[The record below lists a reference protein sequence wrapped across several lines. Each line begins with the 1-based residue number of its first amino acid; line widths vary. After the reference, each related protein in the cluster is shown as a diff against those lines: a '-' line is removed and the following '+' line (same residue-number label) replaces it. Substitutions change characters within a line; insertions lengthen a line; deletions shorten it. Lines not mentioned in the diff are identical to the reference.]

1 MKFEV
6 DTKLFKAALSA
17 AVRFINPRSP
27 LPILSSHL
35 LVDAKPNLIS
45 LTATDLGAGIVITID
60 ADVSECGSCA
70 IPGKDLANVIGLAGT
85 DKVRVEMEPCAVWVY
100 ASGGSKTAKWRLQN
114 LPADDYPGIGALEGE
129 AIELPA
135 AALGNAIEEAA
146 IAAAKDAQES
156 RAVLTGI
163 CLTAEDGN
171 LRVVA
176 TDGRRMCVAQ
186 RAIEFRGT
194 IDPVVVPAGALE
206 ALAKALGSV
215 GNVMLYVGRK
225 QAWFEHGNTRWFARL
240 LEGRFPDWT
249 KVVPKPASFPW
260 TARCNR
266 KVLMEAIRGGLLT
279 AQEKSSPN
287 RLRFQYSE
295 ESLLIESN
303 TPDLGESRIIVE
315 ATGEGDQVP
324 PVGWNGKYVLDGLSV
339 IDTEEV
345 VWEIQGDLKSSVLRP
360 ADSEDFRYVLMPI
373 KLRDVAADEMEAAS
387 K

>member
-6 DTKLFKAALSA
+6 NSKAFKAALSA
-17 AVRFINPRSP
+17 AVKFINPRSP
-27 LPILSSHL
+27 LPILSHL
-35 LVDAKPNLIS
+35 LVRAEPNLIS
-45 LTATDLGAGIVITID
+45 ITTTDLDTGIVVTVD
-60 ADVSECGSCA
+60 ADVSEPGSCT
-70 IPGKDLANVIGLAGT
+70 IPGKDLANVIGLVGT
-85 DKVRVEMEPCAVWVY
+85 DKVRVEMESCQVWVH
-100 ASGGSKTAKWRLQN
+100 AKSGAKTGKWRLST
-114 LPADDYPGIGALEGE
+114 LPAEEYPSVGAIEGE

-146 IAAAKDAQES
+146 IGAAKDAQES
-156 RAVLTGI
+156 RAVMTGL
-163 CLTAEDGN
+163 CLAAEDGL

-186 RAIEFRGT
+186 RAIEFRGQ
-194 IDPVVVPAGALE
+194 IEPVVVSARALE

-215 GNVMLYVGRK
+215 GNVLVYVGKR
-225 QAWFEHGNTRWFARL
+225 QAWFEHGSTRWFARL

-249 KVVPKPASFPW
+249 KVVPTPARFPW

-266 KVLMEAIRGGLLT
+266 KVLMEAVKGGLLT
-279 AQEKSSPN
+279 AQEKRSPN
-287 RLRFQYSE
+287 LLRFKYAE
-295 ESLLIESN
+295 ESMLIESN
-303 TPDLGESRIIVE
+303 TPDLGESIITVD
-315 ATGEGDQVP
+315 ATGVGDQIP

-345 VWEIQGDLKSSVLRP
+345 VWEIQGDVKSSVLRP

-373 KLRDVAADEMEAAS
+373 KLRDVAADYEMGAAS